1 MTEAYVLTLAQ
12 NALFMVALIAGPM
25 LIASLVVGV
34 IISLFQAATQV
45 TEPTLTF
52 VPKLVVT
59 GLVLT
64 LLGSWMIQQLLT
76 YTVALFSSLAELAR

>member
-1 MTEAYVLTLAQ
+1 MTEAYVLALAQ

-25 LIASLVVGV
+25 LIASLAVGV

-64 LLGSWMIQQLLT
+64 FLGSWMAQQLIS
-76 YTVALFSSLAELAR
+76 YTVALFSSLAGLVK

>member
-1 MTEAYVLTLAQ
+1 MTEAYVLSLAQ
-12 NALFMVALIAGPM
+12 NALLMVALIAGPM
-25 LIASLVVGV
+25 LIASLAVGV

-64 LLGSWMIQQLLT
+64 FLGSWMAQQLIS
-76 YTVALFSSLAELAR
+76 YTVALFSSLASLVK

>member
-12 NALFMVALIAGPM
+12 NALFMVTLVAGPM

-52 VPKLVVT
+52 VPKLMVT

-64 LLGSWMIQQLLT
+64 FLGSWMAQQLLT
-76 YTVALFSSLAELAR
+76 YTIALFSSLTELAH